1 VPPPTKETTI
11 MRISEKKKT
20 ELYAVIHEQVMKR
33 RVTVLQRKDM
43 LGERNA
49 ENIDVM
55 LHRLNQDI
63 WSELRKAL
71 NFNDT

>member
-1 VPPPTKETTI
+1 
-11 MRISEKKKT
+11 MNISEKKKT

-33 RVTVLQRKDM
+33 RVTVLQSKDM
-43 LGERNA
+43 LGKRNA

>member
-1 VPPPTKETTI
+1 MI
-11 MRISEKKKT
+11 ISAKKKT
-20 ELYAVIHEQVMKR
+20 ELYGVIHEQVMKR
-33 RVTVLQRKDM
+33 RITVQQSKDM

-63 WSELRKAL
+63 WADVRKTL